1 MTKEAHSVHHLDL
14 SIYRAIVAF
23 EEAWTPNEAGS
34 VDGPVFSERERQSLL
49 CFVKRSLKNDFE
61 ISKIQPPEFPGLG
74 KQIRSGR
81 INKGLTQK
89 VLAMRIGVH
98 YQTVLEW
105 EKGRMEPDPDNWKAL
120 EKVLEV
126 ALDKRGFR
134 IEHT

>member
-74 KQIRSGR
+74 KQIRAGR
-81 INKGLTQK
+81 VNKGLTQK
-89 VLAMRIGVH
+89 TLCFRIGVNH
-98 YQTVLEW
+98 QTLIHW
-105 EKGRMEPDPDNWKAL
+105 EKGRGVPDDDNWKAL
-120 EKVLEV
+120 EQTLGVK
-126 ALDKRGFR
+126 LDLRGFR
-134 IEHT
+134 QT